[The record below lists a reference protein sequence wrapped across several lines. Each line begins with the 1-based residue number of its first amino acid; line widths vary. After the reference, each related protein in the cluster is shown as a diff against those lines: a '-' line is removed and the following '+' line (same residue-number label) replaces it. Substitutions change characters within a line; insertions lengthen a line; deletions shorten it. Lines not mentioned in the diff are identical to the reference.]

1 MSPRG
6 FGCETGLP
14 GANEGKPLVAREE
27 RKRLR
32 QACGEDFRSRN
43 KVHTGLRNK
52 RTLQAQHGNWCIYQH
67 NRIWHLYRMTPLLS
81 ENLLQHDL
89 ARLNTP
95 YWTKSRL
102 ERPLSH
108 QSRRH
113 KTVSLTSCSLLP
125 RSPCQTLT
133 RHLLTLSLYTVLT
146 SQLVYSLN
154 SQPRGSKQAV
164 QQ

>member
-52 RTLQAQHGNWCIYQH
+52 RTLQAQHGNW
-67 NRIWHLYRMTPLLS
+67 WHLPTQQ
-81 ENLLQHDL
+81 NLTFIPHD
-89 ARLNTP
+89 
-95 YWTKSRL
+95 
-102 ERPLSH
+102 
-108 QSRRH
+108 
-113 KTVSLTSCSLLP
+113 TSSF
-125 RSPCQTLT
+125 
-133 RHLLTLSLYTVLT
+133 
-146 SQLVYSLN
+146 
-154 SQPRGSKQAV
+154 
-164 QQ
+164 